1 MLKQLPATTRST
13 TSAPR
18 PVVRVCLKQFV
29 FVVISMGLVGQASAD
44 TLLMWDVTGA
54 TGTSGSVAA
63 TAAVIGVAGSA
74 LSAGAGTGAGNL
86 SGGTTSPANSWNR
99 TYPVTNGTTVV
110 SGTTFPYTDAAG
122 SMAANLFVTWATTVS
137 ENYTLTV
144 TNFTGLT
151 LVKTSSAG
159 PTSAEL
165 YYSTNGTEFTK
176 VGGTFSPISTTLT
189 SPATAFTPASPIV
202 INGAAGGTTVTWR
215 LVPFNGLIG
224 RMGIGNAG
232 TDNFSILGTVTGGAA
247 KNLVWPGGIGEWTG
261 ANAWLDGSTPTTFA
275 ANDNVTINGGTITAS
290 SAVSSGSVAVGGSS
304 ATTLTGSGVT
314 GTTLTKSGNG
324 TLTLAMANTFSGGAS
339 ASGGT
344 LTVGANGALG
354 AAALALNGATLSV
367 LDSAVTSVANA
378 ISLGTNDASISVGAG
393 AAVAFTN
400 TISAAGTTS
409 GAGVA
414 KGDPSTFNI
423 LNKTGAG
430 TATFS
435 GNVGTQ
441 MSYTTG
447 TGAGVTTSGGIQ
459 LNISNSS
466 VVSHKRLELFFA
478 VFGRFDRAAV
488 EPGLICSK
496 V

>member
-29 FVVISMGLVGQASAD
+29 FVAISMGLVGQASAD
-44 TLLMWDVTGA
+44 TLLTWDVTGT
-54 TGTSGSVAA
+54 TGTSGSG
-63 TAAVIGVAGSA
+63 TAASLSVAISGSAMTAGS
-74 LSAGAGTGAGNL
+74 GTTAGNT
-86 SGGTTSPANSWNR
+86 SGGVTSPANTWNR
-99 TYPVTNGTTVV
+99 TYPLTADAAAAQAANEFVYWTTTVAE
-110 SGTTFPYTDAAG
+110 GY
-122 SMAANLFVTWATTVS
+122 TVS
-137 ENYTLTV
+137 ITS
-144 TNFTGLT
+144 FTGLS
-151 LVKTSSAG
+151 LAKTSSAG

-165 YYSTNGTEFTK
+165 YYSTDGINFTK
-176 VGGTFSPISTTLT
+176 VGGTFTITSALT
-189 SPATAFTPASPIV
+189 SAASTFAPSSAISV
-202 INGAAGGTTVTWR
+202 TGAAGGTLITWR
-215 LVPFNGLIG
+215 LVSYSGVAG
-224 RMGIGNAG
+224 RMGIGSAG
-232 TDNFSILGTVTGGAA
+232 TDNFSILGAVSGGAA

-261 ANAWLDGSTPTTFA
+261 ANAWLDGSTPMTFA

-430 TATFS
+430 TAT
-435 GNVGTQ
+435 
-441 MSYTTG
+441 
-447 TGAGVTTSGGIQ
+447 
-459 LNISNSS
+459 
-466 VVSHKRLELFFA
+466 
-478 VFGRFDRAAV
+478 
-488 EPGLICSK
+488 
-496 V
+496 